1 MNNLPGV
8 VRPGLEPATSWM
20 QVQALTTT
28 PQNAMDHQKL
38 ARISHFV
45 PVKVKSKNSDVSKLS
60 AVIQYFNISRLFLI
74 FSFFS
79 RENYWCF
86 EFCFLL
92 SSNKTRISQ
101 QNCSKRI
108 NFNVITLVLS
118 LIKRKQPSEMF
129 AEFTLTS
136 SVSVCLK
143 VGVIAAEQQNETSNR
158 ESDRQNCNNEINIIC
173 KM

>member
-60 AVIQYFNISRLFLI
+60 AVIQYFNISCLFLI
-74 FSFFS
+74 FSFF
-79 RENYWCF
+79 
-86 EFCFLL
+86 
-92 SSNKTRISQ
+92 
-101 QNCSKRI
+101 
-108 NFNVITLVLS
+108 
-118 LIKRKQPSEMF
+118 
-129 AEFTLTS
+129 
-136 SVSVCLK
+136 
-143 VGVIAAEQQNETSNR
+143 
-158 ESDRQNCNNEINIIC
+158 
-173 KM
+173 